1 MGLQIPNTVPT
12 LQLTCRTDKGGDT
25 KTGCPT
31 LGPHFESKEHT
42 MNRITKATAGLGT
55 AAVVLLGMTGTALAD
70 TGTPAVSSPTASPTA
85 APHGKTLA
93 AIQALA
99 ATAIANRLSS
109 LSVSINAVNNN
120 TVITPADKTTLLA
133 TLNGDVTG
141 LTALGVTIAGD
152 TTAKQAASDYATVFT
167 TYRVYA
173 LALPQVRFAAAADD
187 MTVTVLP
194 KLTDAQSKLAALLAG
209 ADSGKNTPQVQAWM
223 ADLGTQITAVGT
235 ETNGLSATVLAYTPA
250 QWDANHALLS
260 PARASLAISR
270 NDIKTARGDISN
282 VMNALK

>member
-1 MGLQIPNTVPT
+1 VTQ
-12 LQLTCRTDKGGDT
+12 
-25 KTGCPT
+25 TGCPS
-31 LGPHFESKEHT
+31 LGPHFQSKEHT
-42 MNRITKATAGLGT
+42 MNRFTKATAGLGT
-55 AAVVLLGMTGTALAD
+55 AAVVLIGLTGTALAD
-70 TGTPAVSSPTASPTA
+70 TGTPAVSSASPTATPTA

-93 AIQALA
+93 DIQAA
-99 ATAIANRLSS
+99 AAAAISRRLSS
-109 LSVSINAVNNN
+109 LSVAINDVNNN
-120 TVITPADKTTLLA
+120 TVITPSDKTTLLA

-152 TTAKQAASDYATVFT
+152 TTAKQAATDYATIFT
-167 TYRVYA
+167 SYRVYA

-187 MTVTVLP
+187 MTVAVLP
-194 KLTDAQSKLAALLAG
+194 KLTDAQTKLAALLAG
-209 ADSGKNTPQVQAWM
+209 VDSGKNTPQVQAWM
-223 ADLGTQITAVGT
+223 ADLAKQLTAIGT

-250 QWDANHALLS
+250 QYDANHALLS

>member
-1 MGLQIPNTVPT
+1 
-12 LQLTCRTDKGGDT
+12 
-25 KTGCPT
+25 
-31 LGPHFESKEHT
+31 
-42 MNRITKATAGLGT
+42 MNRMTKATAGLGT

-70 TGTPAVSSPTASPTA
+70 TGTPAVSSTSPTA

-93 AIQALA
+93 EIQKLA
-99 ATAIANRLSS
+99 AAAIAKRLSS
-109 LSVSINAVNNN
+109 LSVSINDVNNN
-120 TVITPADKTTLLA
+120 TVITPADKATLLA

-167 TYRVYA
+167 SYRVYA

-194 KLTDAQSKLAALLAG
+194 KLTDAQTKLAALLAG
-209 ADSGKNTPQVQAWM
+209 VDSGKNTPQVQAWM
-223 ADLGTQITAVGT
+223 ADLAKQLTAIGT

-250 QWDANHALLS
+250 QYDANHALLS

-270 NDIKTARGDISN
+270 DDIKTARGDISN

>member
-1 MGLQIPNTVPT
+1 
-12 LQLTCRTDKGGDT
+12 
-25 KTGCPT
+25 
-31 LGPHFESKEHT
+31 
-42 MNRITKATAGLGT
+42 MNRLTKATAGLGT
-55 AAVVLLGMTGTALAD
+55 AAIVLTGLTGTAFAD
-70 TGTPAVSSPTASPTA
+70 TGTPAVSSPSPTASPTA

-93 AIQALA
+93 SIQAA
-99 ATAIANRLSS
+99 AAAAISRRLSS
-109 LSVSINAVNNN
+109 LSVSINDVNNN
-120 TVITPADKTTLLA
+120 TVITAADKTTLLA
-133 TLNGDVTG
+133 TLNGDVSG

-223 ADLGTQITAVGT
+223 ADLATQITAIGT
-235 ETNGLSATVLAYTPA
+235 ETNGLSATVLGYTPA
-250 QWDANHALLS
+250 QYDANHALLA
-260 PARASLAISR
+260 PARASLGIAR
-270 NDIKTARGDISN
+270 DDIKTGRGDIAN
-282 VMNALK
+282 VVKALK